1 MFTENNTAAAFLA
14 VVASKLAGRVHAEE
28 YMRVCADAGHFDLLA
43 TVEALETL
51 LDKGVL
57 ETSSEN
63 GRNYISLGETG
74 KSILPELADMLPPSL
89 AQDAVTEAVR
99 EYAALADGVKYRAR
113 IEETDGGYL
122 LVAGAYG
129 GEKTTCEVRLALP
142 DEKTALAAK
151 AHFEMN
157 PDKTLANVS
166 AILTG
171 DMEFL
176 L

>member
-1 MFTENNTAAAFLA
+1 MFTENKTVTAFVT
-14 VVASKLAGRVHAEE
+14 VVASRLTGSVRAEDLV
-28 YMRVCADAGHFDLLA
+28 RVCADAGHFDVQITA
-43 TVEALETL
+43 EAFESL
-51 LDKGVL
+51 LDQGVL
-57 ETSSEN
+57 ETADEN

-74 KSILPELADMLPPSL
+74 KTILPELAGMLPPSL

-122 LVAGAYG
+122 LAAGAYS
-129 GEKTTCEVRLALP
+129 GEKTMCEVRLTLP
-142 DEKTALAAK
+142 DEKTAKAAK

-166 AILTG
+166 AIVTG